1 MVTITSDE
9 SRRHLVGLLADLLD
23 YPQPSLSVTA
33 RECRELVAD
42 ASPSAAS
49 LLDAFAADVE
59 ATTTARME
67 ELYSGAFDLD
77 TLSEFEATC
86 YPYVGH
92 HLLGETYRR
101 SRFMVGLLERY
112 RAHGFEVAGGELPDH
127 VLVMLRFLVCCDDDE
142 LAEELVGEALLP
154 ALARMTR
161 DGEEAKLEGE
171 GGRRVYLRVLE
182 AVRLVLR
189 DHLWPDTP
197 VCSYDTQP
205 EFATT
210 R

>member
-1 MVTITSDE
+1 VVTVTPDGDRVRI
-9 SRRHLVGLLADLLD
+9 VGLLADLLD
-23 YPQPSLSVTA
+23 YPQPGLAASA
-33 RECRELVAD
+33 RECRGLVAD
-42 ASPSAAS
+42 ECPAAAA
-49 LLDAFAADVE
+49 LLDVFAADVE
-59 ATTTARME
+59 ATTIAHME

-77 TLSEFEATC
+77 TLSEFAATC

-112 RAHGFEVAGGELPDH
+112 QAHGFEVAGGELPDH
-127 VLVMLRFLVCCDDDE
+127 VLVMLRFLACCDDHE
-142 LAEELVGEALLP
+142 LSEELVGEALLP

-161 DGEEAKLEGE
+161 DGEEAGLEGE

-189 DHLWPDTP
+189 DRLWPGIT

-205 EFATT
+205 VLATA